1 MFLIVNQASW
11 KLVPGNILPYKKDC
25 LELDKDYF
33 GYDLASYPDVPS
45 VWDCKEL
52 CRAYPNGEC
61 KVFTYRMLN
70 NSYGVGTVCYL
81 KTSAAN
87 AGYHSGH
94 VSAPLQCPPVFI
106 VDEEEPIAFIEVE
119 PVVAY
124 AVAKK

>member
-1 MFLIVNQASW
+1 MLHLTVNQASW
-11 KLVPGNILPYKKDC
+11 KQVPGNILPKKDC

-33 GYDLASYPDVPS
+33 GHDLTSYPNVAS

-52 CRAYPNGEC
+52 CREYPNREC

-94 VSAPLQCPPVFI
+94 VSAPL
-106 VDEEEPIAFIEVE
+106 
-119 PVVAY
+119 
-124 AVAKK
+124 